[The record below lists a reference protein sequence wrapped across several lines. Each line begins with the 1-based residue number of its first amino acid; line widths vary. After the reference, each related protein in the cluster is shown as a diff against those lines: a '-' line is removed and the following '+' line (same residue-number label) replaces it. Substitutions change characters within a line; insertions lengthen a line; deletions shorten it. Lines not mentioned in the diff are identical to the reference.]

1 MNERLLRLYDE
12 VTKNRSVS
20 NEAIHSDDRVLIVDG
35 LNTYIR
41 VFSAVPALN
50 DDGDHVGGVVGFLR
64 SIAALVRQFKP
75 TRCVL
80 VFDGKGG
87 SARRK
92 KVFSNYKANRAVK
105 TKFNR
110 HEEFANIEDEQASM
124 KAQFSRMVEYLQTL
138 PVTLISIDHVEA
150 DDVIAYLA
158 QETFAKSERVI
169 ISSTDRDF
177 LQLVSDRVQ
186 VWSPVKKKLYD
197 KRSLQEEYLVHPNN
211 YLTYRTVIGDKSD
224 NIPGVNGVALKTLV
238 KLFPELTEEAQV
250 DVDMLVDKATQ
261 TKGKAALTLSE
272 AKTQLDMNWDLMQL
286 KDVDIPANTKLLVHD
301 IAHRPINKMNQLEFK
316 KMFMQDKLYTVI
328 KDVDFWLRDTFLSLT
343 AYSQH

>member
-197 KRSLQEEYLVHPNN
+197 KRALQDEYLVHPNN

-286 KDVDIPANTKLLVHD
+286 KDADIPANTKLLVHD

>member
-224 NIPGVNGVALKTLV
+224 NIPGVNGVALKTLI
-238 KLFPELTEEAQV
+238 KLFPELTEEVQV

-261 TKGKAALTLSE
+261 IKGKAALTLSE

>member
-64 SIAALVRQFKP
+64 SIAALIRQFKP

-177 LQLVSDRVQ
+177 LQLISDRVQ

-250 DVDMLVDKATQ
+250 DVDMLVDKATRI
-261 TKGKAALTLSE
+261 KGKAAITLSE

-316 KMFMQDKLYTVI
+316 KMFMRDKLYTVI

>member
-177 LQLVSDRVQ
+177 LQLISDRVQ

-261 TKGKAALTLSE
+261 IKGKAAITLSE

>member
-1 MNERLLRLYDE
+1 MNDRLLQLYE
-12 VTKNRSVS
+12 QVTKDRSVS
-20 NEAIHSDDRVLIVDG
+20 NEAIHSDERVLIVDG

-64 SIAALVRQFKP
+64 SIAALVRQFRP

-110 HEEFANIEDEQASM
+110 HLEFESIDDEQASM
-124 KAQFSRMVEYLQTL
+124 KAQFARMVEYLQTL

-150 DDVIAYLA
+150 DDVIAYLT

-177 LQLVSDRVQ
+177 LQLISERVQ

-197 KRSLQEEYLVHPNN
+197 KRALQEEYLVHPNN

-238 KLFPELTEEAQV
+238 KLFPELTEEEQI
-250 DVDMLVDKATQ
+250 DVDMLVDKASQ
-261 TKGKAALTLSE
+261 VKGKAAVTLTES
-272 AKTQLDMNWDLMQL
+272 KTQLDMNWDLMQL

-343 AYSQH
+343 AYSQK

>member
-261 TKGKAALTLSE
+261 IKGKAAITLSE

-316 KMFMQDKLYTVI
+316 KMFMRDKLYTVI

>member
-64 SIAALVRQFKP
+64 SIASLVRQFKP

-177 LQLVSDRVQ
+177 LQLISDRVQ

-238 KLFPELTEEAQV
+238 KLFPELTEEPQV

-261 TKGKAALTLSE
+261 IKGKAAITLSE

>member
-1 MNERLLRLYDE
+1 MNDRLLQLYE
-12 VTKNRSVS
+12 QVTKDRSVS
-20 NEAIHSDDRVLIVDG
+20 NEAIHSDERVLIVDG

-64 SIAALVRQFKP
+64 SIAALVRQFRP

-110 HEEFANIEDEQASM
+110 HSEFESIDDEQASM
-124 KAQFSRMVEYLQTL
+124 KAQFARMVEYLQTL

-150 DDVIAYLA
+150 DDVIAYLT

-177 LQLVSDRVQ
+177 LQLISERVQ

-197 KRSLQEEYLVHPNN
+197 KRALQEEYLVHPNN

-238 KLFPELTEEAQV
+238 KLFPELTEEEQI
-250 DVDMLVDKATQ
+250 DVDMLVDKASQ
-261 TKGKAALTLSE
+261 VKGKAAVTLTES
-272 AKTQLDMNWDLMQL
+272 KTQLDMNWDLMQL

-343 AYSQH
+343 AYSQK

>member
-261 TKGKAALTLSE
+261 TKGKAALILSE

>member
-177 LQLVSDRVQ
+177 LQLISDRVQ

-238 KLFPELTEEAQV
+238 KLFPELTEEPQV

-261 TKGKAALTLSE
+261 IKGKAAITLSE

>member
-177 LQLVSDRVQ
+177 LQLISDRVQ

-238 KLFPELTEEAQV
+238 KLFPELTEEPQV

-261 TKGKAALTLSE
+261 IKGKAAITLSE

-316 KMFMQDKLYTVI
+316 KMFMRDKLYTVI

>member
-1 MNERLLRLYDE
+1 MNDRLLQLYE
-12 VTKNRSVS
+12 QVTKDRSVS
-20 NEAIHSDDRVLIVDG
+20 NEAIHSDERVLIVDG

-64 SIAALVRQFKP
+64 SIAALVRQFRP

-110 HEEFANIEDEQASM
+110 HLEFESIDDEQASM
-124 KAQFSRMVEYLQTL
+124 KAQFARMVEYLQTL

-150 DDVIAYLA
+150 DDVIAYLT

-177 LQLVSDRVQ
+177 LQLISERVQ

-197 KRSLQEEYLVHPNN
+197 KRALQEEYLVHPNN

-238 KLFPELTEEAQV
+238 KLFPELTEEEQI
-250 DVDMLVDKATQ
+250 DVDMLIDKASQ
-261 TKGKAALTLSE
+261 VKGKAAVTLTES
-272 AKTQLDMNWDLMQL
+272 KTQLDMNWDLMQL

-343 AYSQH
+343 AYSQK

>member
-1 MNERLLRLYDE
+1 MNDRLLQLYE
-12 VTKNRSVS
+12 QVTKDRSVS
-20 NEAIHSDDRVLIVDG
+20 NEAIHSDERVLIVDG

-64 SIAALVRQFKP
+64 SIAALVRQFRP

-110 HEEFANIEDEQASM
+110 HSEFESIDDEQASM
-124 KAQFSRMVEYLQTL
+124 KAQFARMVEYLQTL

-150 DDVIAYLA
+150 DDVIAYLT
-158 QETFAKSERVI
+158 QETFVNSERVI

-177 LQLVSDRVQ
+177 LQLISNRVQ

-197 KRSLQEEYLVHPNN
+197 KRALQEEYLVHPNN

-238 KLFPELTEEAQV
+238 KLFPELTEEEQI
-250 DVDMLVDKATQ
+250 DVDMLVDKASQ
-261 TKGKAALTLSE
+261 VKGKAAVTLTES
-272 AKTQLDMNWDLMQL
+272 KTQLDMNWDLMQL

-301 IAHRPINKMNQLEFK
+301 IAHRPINKTNQLEFK

-343 AYSQH
+343 AYSQK

>member
-177 LQLVSDRVQ
+177 LQLISDRVQ

-238 KLFPELTEEAQV
+238 KLFPELTEEPQV

-261 TKGKAALTLSE
+261 IKGKAAITLAE

>member
-177 LQLVSDRVQ
+177 LQLISDRVQ

-238 KLFPELTEEAQV
+238 KLFPELTEEPQV

-261 TKGKAALTLSE
+261 IKGKAAITLSE
-272 AKTQLDMNWDLMQL
+272 AKMQLDMNWDLMQL

-316 KMFMQDKLYTVI
+316 KMFMRDKLYTVI

>member
-261 TKGKAALTLSE
+261 IKGKAALTLSE
-272 AKTQLDMNWDLMQL
+272 AKMQLDMNWDLMQL

>member
-177 LQLVSDRVQ
+177 LQLISDRVQ

-238 KLFPELTEEAQV
+238 KLFPELTQEPQV

-261 TKGKAALTLSE
+261 IKGKAAITLSE

-316 KMFMQDKLYTVI
+316 KMFMRDKLYTVI

>member
-197 KRSLQEEYLVHPNN
+197 KRSLQDEYLVHPNN

-261 TKGKAALTLSE
+261 IKGKAAITLSE
-272 AKTQLDMNWDLMQL
+272 AKMQLDMNWDLMQL

>member
-177 LQLVSDRVQ
+177 LQLISDRVQ

-224 NIPGVNGVALKTLV
+224 NIPGVN
-238 KLFPELTEEAQV
+238 
-250 DVDMLVDKATQ
+250 
-261 TKGKAALTLSE
+261 
-272 AKTQLDMNWDLMQL
+272 
-286 KDVDIPANTKLLVHD
+286 
-301 IAHRPINKMNQLEFK
+301 
-316 KMFMQDKLYTVI
+316 
-328 KDVDFWLRDTFLSLT
+328 
-343 AYSQH
+343 

>member
-177 LQLVSDRVQ
+177 LQLISDRVQ

-261 TKGKAALTLSE
+261 IKGKAAITLAE

-316 KMFMQDKLYTVI
+316 KMFMRDKLYTVI

>member
-177 LQLVSDRVQ
+177 LQLISDRVQ

-238 KLFPELTEEAQV
+238 KLFPELTEEPQV
-250 DVDMLVDKATQ
+250 DVDMLVDKATRI
-261 TKGKAALTLSE
+261 KGKAAITLSE

-316 KMFMQDKLYTVI
+316 KMFMRDKLYTVI

>member
-12 VTKNRSVS
+12 VTKNRLVS

-177 LQLVSDRVQ
+177 LQLISDRVQ

-261 TKGKAALTLSE
+261 IKGKAAITLSE

-316 KMFMQDKLYTVI
+316 KMFMRDKLYTVI

>member
-238 KLFPELTEEAQV
+238 KLFPELTEEPQV

-261 TKGKAALTLSE
+261 IKGKAAITLSE

-316 KMFMQDKLYTVI
+316 KMFMRDKLYTVI